1 MSDLLTRKTWRAG
14 LAELVGT
21 FFLAL
26 AALATPAPLTALA
39 VGLTL
44 AAFVYA
50 IVDISGCNVNPAV
63 TLGLVV
69 TRRLPAV
76 VGVLYVVAQLAGA
89 GLARLLTPAVL
100 GAPLPRYAAA
110 GAGGEVVGVGFLV
123 LTVLAVSTKA
133 VPKSGSGVA
142 IGAALLAGLLT
153 TRGVLN
159 PAIAL
164 AMGLG
169 LSAALWA
176 PLVGALVLAPLAL
189 LYLPTDDTPP
199 APADKKAR
207 ARTTT
212 TKTPPATPRVTG
224 AARAWRAGERPGAPA
239 RGLARHPPR
248 AGRDRPHSPRG
259 ASRGI
264 RAPRRGHAATAPPCL
279 WLPAGAVWPTPAR
292 PRVVGDTPH
301 TGARARG
308 ENRPHPA
315 RSSSSPP
322 ASVASAAA
330 SAASDPS
337 PAACSDADASSTIRT
352 SLSCH
357 HSRAPS
363 SSVTSTC
370 PQRPR
375 PDRTP
380 WRPSRYVTA
389 VSAPDARSARW
400 RATTAGAARPTS
412 AFGSHTSPWRA
423 KRTPPRMTRS
433 RASAMRPS
441 SVSCVPRRS
450 AVVRPAP
457 ASAHRAIRSC
467 ALSPERRAA
476 SIRSWPVAKFLTKA
490 YTVPDN

>member
-1 MSDLLTRKTWRAG
+1 MSELLAPTLKALRAG

-26 AALATPAPLTALA
+26 AALATPAPDTALA

-50 IVDISGCNVNPAV
+50 IGDISGCNVNPAV

-69 TRRLPAV
+69 TRRLPAA
-76 VGVLYVVAQLAGA
+76 VGALYVVAQLAGA
-89 GLARLLTPAVL
+89 GLARTLAPAVL

-224 AARAWRAGERPGAPA
+224 AARAWRAGERPGAPPAA
-239 RGLARHPPR
+239 RGTGPTTFTARR
-248 AGRDRPHSPRG
+248 
-259 ASRGI
+259 
-264 RAPRRGHAATAPPCL
+264 
-279 WLPAGAVWPTPAR
+279 
-292 PRVVGDTPH
+292 
-301 TGARARG
+301 
-308 ENRPHPA
+308 E
-315 RSSSSPP
+315 
-322 ASVASAAA
+322 
-330 SAASDPS
+330 
-337 PAACSDADASSTIRT
+337 
-352 SLSCH
+352 
-357 HSRAPS
+357 
-363 SSVTSTC
+363 
-370 PQRPR
+370 
-375 PDRTP
+375 
-380 WRPSRYVTA
+380 
-389 VSAPDARSARW
+389 
-400 RATTAGAARPTS
+400 
-412 AFGSHTSPWRA
+412 
-423 KRTPPRMTRS
+423 
-433 RASAMRPS
+433 
-441 SVSCVPRRS
+441 
-450 AVVRPAP
+450 
-457 ASAHRAIRSC
+457 
-467 ALSPERRAA
+467 
-476 SIRSWPVAKFLTKA
+476 
-490 YTVPDN
+490 